1 MYQSLHFSL
10 YFFIRV
16 FHTNVKKSI
25 STCFGRLCFHH
36 QEKQLCLCLVLV
48 ILYGWLSTMHSRQ
61 SSTQNKKHQVSHKHT
76 VVFPDDGNMV
86 ARYMKRLI
94 NILRINCA
102 PSWLYLQDSVLIIAY
117 SISTT
122 EMSHLKNINFTYHKF
137 CIHYNKHKSTQSI
150 INVCDSPCEIFSTLL
165 PPSVFCPRKYS
176 ILRPFTSATSSSS
189 SSLSGTHSYSVS
201 FHHTYSFFI
210 RSFVHSV
217 IHSFIHSFTFSFF
230 LWTVA
235 ISPPAAGGTDTF
247 EHSVIY
253 LLTLRLPD

>member
-1 MYQSLHFSL
+1 
-10 YFFIRV
+10 
-16 FHTNVKKSI
+16 
-25 STCFGRLCFHH
+25 
-36 QEKQLCLCLVLV
+36 
-48 ILYGWLSTMHSRQ
+48 MHSRQ
-61 SSTQNKKHQVSHKHT
+61 STTQNKKHQVSHKHT

-176 ILRPFTSATSSSS
+176 ILRSFTSATSSSS

-217 IHSFIHSFTFSFF
+217 IHSFTFSFF